1 MPSPHQ
7 HGHDPG
13 ERLYVHRHTPIHRL
27 PAEVKVVA
35 MVAFIFTVIATPPG
49 QFWAFGVY
57 ALLLAGVAS
66 LARIPITVILPR
78 MLVEVPFVLF
88 ALLMPF
94 FGTGPTVEVLGLTL
108 SQAGLLAGWGILVKG
123 TLGVVCSIL
132 LAATTPA
139 RDLLLGLDRLHV
151 PSLIVQI
158 ATFMLRY
165 THVVG
170 DELSRMKMARQARG
184 FEATGIR
191 SWPVIAQSAGS
202 LFIRSYER
210 GERVHLAMLSR
221 GYTGRLPELSTSVT
235 TAADWWTAMM
245 LPFVGLLVALAALW
259 AQP

>member
-7 HGHDPG
+7 HGHDAG
-13 ERLYVHRHTPIHRL
+13 ERLFVHRHTRIHSL

-35 MVAFIFTVIATPPG
+35 MVAFIFTVIATPIE

-57 ALLLAGVAS
+57 ALMLIAVAAV
-66 LARIPITVILPR
+66 ARIPATVILPR

-94 FGTGPTVEVLGLTL
+94 FGTGATVNVFGVTL
-108 SQAGLLAGWGILVKG
+108 YQAGLLAGWGILIKG

-139 RDLLLGLDRLHV
+139 RDLLLGLERLKV
-151 PSLIVQI
+151 PQLIVQI
-158 ATFMLRY
+158 TSFMLRY

-170 DELSRMKMARQARG
+170 DEMNRMRVARESRG
-184 FEATGIR
+184 FHATGIG
-191 SWPVIAQSAGS
+191 SWPVIARSAGA

-221 GYTGRLPELSTSVT
+221 GYTGRLPELTPYTTTSADWT
-235 TAADWWTAMM
+235 TAMV
-245 LPFVGLLVALAALW
+245 LPAAGLLIALTAW
-259 AQP
+259 WIQK

>member
-1 MPSPHQ
+1 
-7 HGHDPG
+7 
-13 ERLYVHRHTPIHRL
+13 
-27 PAEVKVVA
+27 

-170 DELSRMKMARQARG
+170 DEISRMKMARQARG

-191 SWPVIAQSAGS
+191 SWPVIAPVRGLAVHPVVRAG
-202 LFIRSYER
+202 
-210 GERVHLAMLSR
+210 
-221 GYTGRLPELSTSVT
+221 
-235 TAADWWTAMM
+235 
-245 LPFVGLLVALAALW
+245 
-259 AQP
+259 